1 MRRGRYIAFL
11 AMLVTALGVG
21 IAVAPGAAG
30 AASPQ
35 DICNDLKAHGSLT
48 GTYTPAELAAYQD
61 ALKNDPTISGYCSPL
76 AVVVVP
82 PPPVCTEVA
91 AGTQGAVQAPNGK
104 WYTNVPNGN
113 AAACGPAAPQPAQT
127 TTVTVPVTQGVK
139 GATKVKK
146 APPAQPIAQVSPAT
160 HESAPLATTKQAGT
174 LPFTGAELGIFAIVG
189 LALIGG
195 GILLRQTARHKGTD
209 T

>member
-11 AMLVTALGVG
+11 AMLVTALSVG

-35 DICNDLKAHGSLT
+35 DICKDLEAHGSLT

-91 AGTQGAVQAPNGK
+91 AGTEGALQAPNGK
-104 WYTNVPNGN
+104 WYTNAPNGN
-113 AAACGPAAPQPAQT
+113 AAACGPAAPPPAP
-127 TTVTVPVTQGVK
+127 TVTVPLKQGVA

-146 APPAQPIAQVSPAT
+146 APRAQPIAQVSPAT

-174 LPFTGAELGIFAIVG
+174 LPFTGAELGIFALVG

-195 GILLRQTARHKGTD
+195 GIALRQTARSKRTD